1 MQAAIKQK
9 LTDDLKQ
16 AMRNGDKV
24 KSSVIRLL
32 MAAIQNAEIAARQT
46 TLGDQELLGIIAK
59 EVRQRKES
67 ITAFKQGDRD
77 DLVAQEEA
85 EMTILK
91 ENLPQQISREEIMTA
106 ARQVIS
112 KVDAQGPGDKG
123 KVMSQ
128 LIPQL
133 KGRADGREVNEVV
146 TELLS

>member
-1 MQAAIKQK
+1 MEAAIKQK

-46 TLGDQELLGIIAK
+46 TLNDQDLLGIIAK
-59 EVRQRKES
+59 EVRKHKES
-67 ITAFKQGDRD
+67 ITAFKQGNRD

-85 EMTILK
+85 EMAILK
-91 ENLPQQISREEIMTA
+91 EYLPQQIGRKEIIAA

-112 KVDAQGPGDKG
+112 EIGAQGPSDKG

-133 KGRADGREVNEVV
+133 KSSADGREINEVV

>member
-1 MQAAIKQK
+1 MPAAIKQK

-32 MAAIQNAEIAARQT
+32 MASIQNAEIAARQT

-67 ITAFKQGDRD
+67 ITAFKQGDRN

-91 ENLPQQISREEIMTA
+91 EYLPQQISREEIMTA

-123 KVMSQ
+123 RVMSQ

-133 KGRADGREVNEVV
+133 KGRADGREVNIIVA
-146 TELLS
+146 ELLS

>member
-1 MQAAIKQK
+1 MEAAIKQK

-32 MAAIQNAEIAARQT
+32 MAAIQNAEIAARKT
-46 TLGDQELLGIIAK
+46 TLNDQDLLGIIAK
-59 EVRQRKES
+59 EVRKHKES
-67 ITAFKQGDRD
+67 ITAFKQGNRD

-85 EMTILK
+85 EMAILK
-91 ENLPQQISREEIMTA
+91 EYLPQQISRKEIIAA
-106 ARQVIS
+106 ARQDIS
-112 KVDAQGPGDKG
+112 EMGAQGPGDKG

-133 KGRADGREVNEVV
+133 KNSADGREINEVV

>member
-9 LTDDLKQ
+9 LTDDLKS

-32 MAAIQNAEIAARQT
+32 MAAIQNAEIAARHT
-46 TLGDQELLGIIAK
+46 TLGDQEIFGIIAK
-59 EVRQRKES
+59 EIRKRKES

-85 EMTILK
+85 EMAILK
-91 ENLPQQISREEIMTA
+91 EYLPQQLSREEIMTA
-106 ARQVIS
+106 AKQVIS
-112 KVDAQGPGDKG
+112 EMGAQGLGDKG

-133 KGRADGREVNEVV
+133 KSRADGREINEVV